1 MSRSSA
7 LPWLLALALVLAAA
21 RVLMPAESL
30 PAAAVVE
37 PVSRAAAVDPANRAA
52 VVEPVSRAAP
62 VEPRAAP
69 LEPRAVTND
78 QPPAATEVEPGPRFD
93 ARLGQA
99 LFGAAARPGPAK
111 APAPAVSVPAPP
123 PPPLIAAPERPAFT
137 VIGVFQPRGEAT
149 SLWINQG
156 GQLTLARLGDVVDAH
171 WRIQA
176 IERNRVRLPP
186 TSLATPAGCPLSR
199 RTPPSTTP

>member
-21 RVLMPAESL
+21 RVLLPAESL
-30 PAAAVVE
+30 PA
-37 PVSRAAAVDPANRAA
+37 AA

-78 QPPAATEVEPGPRFD
+78 QLPAATEVEPGPRFD

-171 WRIQA
+171 WRIEA
-176 IERNRVRLPP
+176 IERNRVRLLH
-186 TSLATPAGCPLSR
+186 TSLATPAELPLPAELAR
-199 RTPPSTTP
+199 

>member
-37 PVSRAAAVDPANRAA
+37 PVSRAAAVDPENRAA
-52 VVEPVSRAAP
+52 VAEPVS
-62 VEPRAAP
+62 RAAP

-171 WRIQA
+171 WRIEA
-176 IERNRVRLPP
+176 IERNRVRLLH
-186 TSLATPAGCPLSR
+186 TSLATPAELPLPAELAR
-199 RTPPSTTP
+199 

>member
-37 PVSRAAAVDPANRAA
+37 PVSRAAAVDPENRAA
-52 VVEPVSRAAP
+52 VAEPVS
-62 VEPRAAP
+62 RAAP

-78 QPPAATEVEPGPRFD
+78 QPPAATEPEPGPRFD

-99 LFGAAARPGPAK
+99 LFGAATRPGPAK

-171 WRIQA
+171 WRIEA
-176 IERNRVRLPP
+176 IERNRVRLLH
-186 TSLATPAGCPLSR
+186 TSLATPAELPLPAELAR
-199 RTPPSTTP
+199 